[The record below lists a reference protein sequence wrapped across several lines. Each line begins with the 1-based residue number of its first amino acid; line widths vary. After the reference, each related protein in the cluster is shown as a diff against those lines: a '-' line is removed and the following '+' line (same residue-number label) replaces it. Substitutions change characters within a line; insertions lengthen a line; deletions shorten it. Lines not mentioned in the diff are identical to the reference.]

1 MRHILIATLA
11 AALATPSAHAQDTAV
26 AARIRRIE
34 NGITTP
40 VLVAGHPVQGTTLAE
55 RMRQTGTPALGIA
68 VINQG
73 RIEWARAYGS
83 LQAGGGAPADTATR
97 FQAAS
102 ISKPVAALGA
112 LLLAERGALSLDG
125 DVNDYLRSW
134 RVPDNAFTA
143 REKVTLRRI
152 VTHTA
157 GLNVDHFPGYAAG
170 APVPTAVQVLDGAAP
185 ANTPAVR
192 VDTVPGAVLRYSGGG
207 PTVMQLMME
216 DVTGRPFAAL
226 MEATVL
232 RPLGM
237 VHSSFEQDV
246 PPAAGARTARAHDRQ
261 GAPLAGGWHRY
272 PEMAAA
278 GLWTTPS
285 DLARFLLA
293 VLHAHRG
300 REGGVVSPSL
310 ARQML
315 TLQAGDDGYGF
326 GLGLMVERMGTPAWS
341 FGHGGVN
348 DGFRAQAILFGETGM
363 GVVIMTSSENGF
375 DVGYDLMRAVAREY
389 GWPAWQPQVRTPV
402 AMSPAALRDAP
413 GRYRVVSGADTVTL
427 TVAARDGQLVG
438 TGPNWPSP
446 RVFFP
451 LSATELRFFVREAE
465 REYVFERDDAGRVVR
480 MRIAGRGPELV
491 AQRVE

>member
-1 MRHILIATLA
+1 MRHILIASLA
-11 AALATPSAHAQDTAV
+11 AVVAASSVYAQDTTL

-40 VLVAGHPVQGTTLAE
+40 VLVAGQPVHGTTLAE
-55 RMRQTGTPALGIA
+55 RMRQTGTPAVSIA
-68 VINQG
+68 VINRG

-83 LQAGGGAPADTATR
+83 LQAGGVAPADTATR

-112 LLLAERGALSLDG
+112 LLMAERGALSLDG

-134 RVPDNAFTA
+134 RVPESAFTA

-152 VTHTA
+152 VSHTA

-170 APVPTAVQVLDGAAP
+170 APVPSTVQVLDGAPP
-185 ANTPAVR
+185 ANTPAIR
-192 VDTVPGAVLRYSGGG
+192 VDTVPGARLRYSGGG

-216 DVTGRPFAAL
+216 DVSGRPFAAL
-226 MEATVL
+226 MEETVL

-237 VHSSFEQDV
+237 IHSSFDQDV
-246 PPAAGARTARAHDRQ
+246 APQAADHTARAHDRR

-293 VLHAHRG
+293 VYHAHRG
-300 REGGVVSPSL
+300 QEGGVISPAL
-310 ARQML
+310 GRQML
-315 TLQAGDDGYGF
+315 TRQSGDDGYAF
-326 GLGLMVERMGTPAWS
+326 GLGLMVERAGAPGWS
-341 FGHGGVN
+341 FGFGGVN
-348 DGFRAQAILFGETGM
+348 EGFRAQATLFGESGM
-363 GVVIMTSSENGF
+363 GVVIMTNSENGF

-389 GWPAWQPQVRTPV
+389 GWPAWQPEVKTPV
-402 AMSPAALRDAP
+402 AVSPAALADAS
-413 GRYRVVSGADTVTL
+413 GRYRVVTGADTVTL
-427 TVAARDGQLVG
+427 AFAVQHGQLVG
-438 TGPNWPSP
+438 TGPNWPAP
-446 RVFFP
+446 RVLFP
-451 LSATELRFFVREAE
+451 LSTTELRFFVREAE
-465 REYVFERDDAGRVVR
+465 REYVFERDDAGRIVR
-480 MRIAGRGPELV
+480 LRIVGRGPELV

>member
-1 MRHILIATLA
+1 MRHIHTAFLA
-11 AALATPSAHAQDTAV
+11 AALAASSAHAQDTTV

-40 VLVAGHPVQGTTLAE
+40 VLVAGQDIHTTTLAE
-55 RMRQTGTPALGIA
+55 RMRQTRTPALSIA
-68 VINQG
+68 VINHG

-83 LQAGGGAPADTATR
+83 LRAGGGATADTATR

-134 RVPDNAFTA
+134 RVPQNAFTA

-170 APVPTAVQVLDGAAP
+170 APVPTTVQVLDGAAP
-185 ANTPAVR
+185 ANTSAVR
-192 VDTVPGAVLRYSGGG
+192 VDTVPGARLRYSGGG
-207 PTVMQLMME
+207 PTIMQLMME
-216 DVTGRPFAAL
+216 DVAGRPFAAL
-226 MEATVL
+226 MDETVL

-237 VHSSFEQDV
+237 IHSSFEQDV
-246 PPAAGARTARAHDRQ
+246 APAAAARTARAHDRR

-300 REGGVVSPSL
+300 AGGGVIPPAL

-315 TLQAGDDGYGF
+315 TPQSGGGRNGF
-326 GLGLMVERMGTPAWS
+326 GLGLMVERMGTPGWS

-363 GVVIMTSSENGF
+363 SVVIMTNGENGF
-375 DVGYDLMRAVAREY
+375 DVGYDVMRAVAREY
-389 GWPAWQPQVRTPV
+389 GWPAWQPEVKTPV
-402 AMSPAALRDAP
+402 AMSPAALADAP
-413 GRYRVVSGADTVTL
+413 GRYRLVNGADTVTL
-427 TVAARDGQLVG
+427 TIAAENGQLVG
-438 TGPNWPSP
+438 TGPNWPAP

-451 LSATELRFFVREAE
+451 LSTTELRFFVRESE

-480 MRIAGRGPELV
+480 LRITGGGPELV

>member
-1 MRHILIATLA
+1 MRHIPIAILA
-11 AALATPSAHAQDTAV
+11 ATTAASSTYAQDATV

-40 VLVAGHPVQGTTLAE
+40 VLVAGQPVHGTSLAQ
-55 RMRQTGTPALGIA
+55 RMRQTRTPALSIA
-68 VINQG
+68 VINHG
-73 RIEWARAYGS
+73 RIEWARAYGT
-83 LQAGGGAPADTATR
+83 LRAGGGAPADTATR

-112 LLLAERGALSLDG
+112 LLLAERGTLSLDG
-125 DVNDYLRSW
+125 DVNDHLRSW
-134 RVPDNAFTA
+134 RVPESAFTA

-170 APVPTAVQVLDGAAP
+170 AAVPTTVQVLDGASP

-192 VDTVPGAVLRYSGGG
+192 VDTVPGARLRYSGGG
-207 PTVMQLMME
+207 PTIMQLMME

-226 MEATVL
+226 MDETVL

-237 VHSSFEQDV
+237 MHSGFEQDV
-246 PPAAGARTARAHDRQ
+246 APAAAARTAVAHDRQ

-293 VLHAHRG
+293 VHRAHRG
-300 REGGVVSPSL
+300 EGGVIPPAL

-315 TLQAGDDGYGF
+315 TLQAGDAGYGF
-326 GLGLMVERMGTPAWS
+326 GLGLMVERSGTPAWS

-348 DGFRAQAILFGETGM
+348 DGYRAQAILFGETGM
-363 GVVIMTSSENGF
+363 GVVIMTNGENGF

-389 GWPAWQPQVRTPV
+389 GWPAWQPEVRTPA

-413 GRYRVVSGADTVTL
+413 GLYRVVAGADTVTL
-427 TVAARDGQLVG
+427 TIAARDGQLVG
-438 TGPNWPSP
+438 TGPNWPAP
-446 RVFFP
+446 RVFYP
-451 LSATELRFFVREAE
+451 LSTTELRFFVREAE
-465 REYVFERDDAGRVVR
+465 REYVFERDEDGRIIR